1 MIQFESLRQKAQY
14 RMNIKGIKVEVSV
27 ERDEERKRNY
37 LVANYKMESFGEVR
51 ECRYQ
56 EEIYQ
61 GDEMGTLNL
70 FVGHFDE
77 YRISQMV

>member
-61 GDEMGTLNL
+61 GDEAGTLSL

-77 YRISQMV
+77 YRISQMA